1 MKIAIVDDDI
11 NMRKSLEVALSDYNE
26 YEILSYKSAK
36 DALKKIDDSIE
47 LIITDINM
55 PNMNGIEFLKKLGGK
70 YEAIVITADASL
82 NRAVEALRLGAK
94 DFLTKPFE
102 IDDLVN
108 AINRSNKVKK
118 IQKSKNRKIQS
129 NNSQGFTSNSLAL
142 ERVKSMALKASR
154 TDVAIMLL
162 GESGVGKEVFA
173 SFIHKNSKR
182 ANSPFIAINMAAI
195 PENLLE
201 SELFGFE
208 KGSFTDALEAKIG
221 KFEAAN
227 GGSIFLDEIGE
238 MPYSLQAKLLRVLQ
252 EKEITRIG
260 SNKPISLD
268 IRVISA
274 TNANLDD
281 KIKNNEF
288 REDLYYRLGTIPVHI
303 PPLRERKDEIIEIA
317 QSYLRETCNKY
328 KFEDKVF
335 SNDAIDELLSYSWP
349 GNIRELLSV
358 VERATIM
365 NECGVISIEDLF
377 LDTRYNNSKSKSIK
391 GLEKKLIQEVLN
403 ECNNDIVEASKMLGM
418 TQSILNKKIANFS
431 LINWY
436 I

>member
-431 LINWY
+431 LIN
-436 I
+436 

>member
-1 MKIAIVDDDI
+1 VKIAIVDDDI

-431 LINWY
+431 LIN
-436 I
+436 